1 MNQFWHILFL
11 GIAFFQLLFM
21 MAQWF
26 LFGRKEYIFYIA
38 YIFFAAVYIFFRLQA
53 ATDLLNFSIHPWL
66 LEWLDQP
73 MAILSYYMY
82 LLFTRHFL
90 SLKHLQPQA
99 YRYSRAIELIFLI
112 FLFVRKT
119 KNKQLNYMK

>member
-1 MNQFWHILFL
+1 
-11 GIAFFQLLFM
+11 
-21 MAQWF
+21 
-26 LFGRKEYIFYIA
+26 
-38 YIFFAAVYIFFRLQA
+38 
-53 ATDLLNFSIHPWL
+53 
-66 LEWLDQP
+66 

-112 FLFVRKT
+112 FLFGKT
-119 KNKQLNYMK
+119 LSIPLEISHTLSAYIYMGAVLIMAALVVPMVILMLRQKNILNNFLVMGSVFYIGGGLKIGRAHV